1 MNTIHNYQINV
12 RWSLEDEAFE
22 ASIPALHGCL
32 AYGDSAGDAVS
43 EVLVAGELW
52 IDAATEHGKSIPR
65 PDVTRERL
73 VALAPILNMSRI
85 AREAGI
91 PVTTIA
97 SKLQRGTALTDYERI
112 SVERVLSA
120 HGLI

>member
-12 RWSLEDEAFE
+12 RWSPEDDAFE
-22 ASIPALHGCL
+22 AGIPALGCI
-32 AYGDSAGDAVS
+32 AYGDSAAEAVS

-52 IDAATEHGKSIPR
+52 IEAAEAYGKSIPR

-73 VALAPILNMSRI
+73 VSLAPILNMSRV

-91 PVTTIA
+91 PVQTIA
-97 SKLQRGTALTDYERI
+97 SKLKRGTALTDSERA

-120 HGLI
+120 HGVR